1 MLRFGL
7 ALLAG
12 ISLALPGVASAQGSL
27 GSSSLGQSS
36 EADGQ
41 LRLMREPHSY
51 VDVVD
56 AFDDDDPFDINI
68 TLGFRHVR
76 EWGTIQR
83 ERGTWTPGTTDPNRL
98 SRLWQNVARH
108 EHVQSILSTS
118 AWTSASSAT
127 SRSTGGCRSS

>member
-56 AFDDDDPFDINI
+56 AFDEDDPFDINI

-83 ERGTWTPGTTDPNRL
+83 ERGTWAPGTTDPNRL